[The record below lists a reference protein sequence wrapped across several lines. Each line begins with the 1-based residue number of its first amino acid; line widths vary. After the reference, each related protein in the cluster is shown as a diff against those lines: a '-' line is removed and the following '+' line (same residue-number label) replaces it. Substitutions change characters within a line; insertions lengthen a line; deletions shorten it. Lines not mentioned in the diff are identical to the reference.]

1 MCIAVPARVLS
12 ISGDEAEVDLEGSRI
27 KICTALVSGLEI
39 GDFVLVHAGFALH
52 VMKGL
57 EDLFCFE
64 REEI

>member
-12 ISGDEAEVDLEGSRI
+12 ISGDEAEVDLDGSRI
-27 KICTALVSGLEI
+27 KICIALVSSLET

-52 VMKGL
+52 VIKDL
-57 EDLFCFE
+57 EDIYPFD